1 MELGEM
7 IARPAACR
15 PITRRSLNHCED
27 EMEPTTSTPPTT
39 QPQTTTCALCGGK
52 GWYRIARLLT
62 RQGDII
68 EGAKLT
74 CAECKGT
81 GQTTIREL

>member
-1 MELGEM
+1 MK
-7 IARPAACR
+7 
-15 PITRRSLNHCED
+15 
-27 EMEPTTSTPPTT
+27 PTTSTPPTT
-39 QPQTTTCALCGGK
+39 TQQQTTCALCRGR

-74 CAECKGT
+74 CGECKGT
-81 GQTTIREL
+81 GQTTVREL